1 MSGVKIKICGLMRSK
16 DIEYVNEFMP
26 DYIGFVF
33 AKSKRQ
39 IDFDTAKR
47 LKEKLDK
54 SIKTVGVFVDED
66 IETIAQIVNEGVI
79 ELVQLHGSEDESYI
93 LNLRQK
99 LKSDTGIIKAV
110 RVSSLNNNILK
121 DNLLNKISTNADFVL
136 LDSGAGS
143 GEVFDWDKKIVC
155 NKPVFL
161 AGGLN
166 EYNVS
171 EAIKKIQPF
180 AVDVSSGV
188 ETAGFKDIE
197 KIRSFIK
204 KVKTEK

>member
-1 MSGVKIKICGLMRSK
+1 M
-16 DIEYVNEFMP
+16 
-26 DYIGFVF
+26 
-33 AKSKRQ
+33 
-39 IDFDTAKR
+39 
-47 LKEKLDK
+47 
-54 SIKTVGVFVDED
+54 
-66 IETIAQIVNEGVI
+66 
-79 ELVQLHGSEDESYI
+79 
-93 LNLRQK
+93 
-99 LKSDTGIIKAV
+99 
-110 RVSSLNNNILK
+110 
-121 DNLLNKISTNADFVL
+121 
-136 LDSGAGS
+136 
-143 GEVFDWDKKIVC
+143 
-155 NKPVFL
+155 

>member
-1 MSGVKIKICGLMRSK
+1 MSGVKIKICGLVRSK

-110 RVSSLNNNILK
+110 RVNSLNNNILK

-143 GEVFDWDKKIVC
+143 GEVFDWDRKIVC